1 MQLHANQ
8 LEAQLKRAL
17 APIYLLSGDEP
28 LLLEECC
35 PAIRRA
41 AQAQGCA
48 ERQVLTVEPGFD
60 WNGLYASTQSLS
72 LFAARRLIELPL
84 PTGTPGGAELL
95 AHHMEGNL
103 LAAAQEI
110 EKLALLL
117 GRGEVSLDDIEGNLG
132 DNARFSVFT
141 LADACLR
148 GGAAAIL
155 RILNSLRAEGVDP
168 VLVLWALAREARS
181 LA

>member
-35 PAIRRA
+35 AAIRRA

-72 LFAARRLIELPL
+72 LFAERRLIELRL
-84 PTGTPGGAELL
+84 PTGKPGEAGAKILIEIV
-95 AHHMEGNL
+95 
-103 LAAAQEI
+103 AQPHADTVFLEI
-110 EKLALLL
+110 
-117 GRGEVSLDDIEGNLG
+117 GR
-132 DNARFSVFT
+132 A
-141 LADACLR
+141 
-148 GGAAAIL
+148 
-155 RILNSLRAEGVDP
+155 
-168 VLVLWALAREARS
+168 
-181 LA
+181 

>member
-1 MQLHANQ
+1 MQLYANQ

-35 PAIRRA
+35 AAIRRA

-72 LFAARRLIELPL
+72 LFAERRLIELRL
-84 PTGTPGGAELL
+84 PTGKPGEAGAKFLTQ
-95 AHHMEGNL
+95 M
-103 LAAAQEI
+103 AAAPPPDI
-110 EKLALLL
+110 VLLVVAGKLAKQ
-117 GRGEVSLDDIEGNLG
+117 GRAAKRGH
-132 DNARFSVFT
+132 AR
-141 LADACLR
+141 
-148 GGAAAIL
+148 
-155 RILNSLRAEGVDP
+155 
-168 VLVLWALAREARS
+168 
-181 LA
+181 